1 MVPVVVGYMNSMHHF
16 SHLELEVPFRFR
28 VPLSFDHYRFRLLEI
43 HPSFNVQCQAKL
55 YTVYQRLPLFT
66 VQVFL
71 QGAYPRLTVENER

>member
-1 MVPVVVGYMNSMHHF
+1 MVPVVVGYLNSMHHF

-43 HPSFNVQCQAKL
+43 HPSFNVHRQAKL
-55 YTVYQRLPLFT
+55 YKRLPLFT